1 MKLEP
6 GMEIEIPFNCPKTK
20 IEYGLQKDDKRHLLG
35 TKAII
40 DRITYDKIVIQGG
53 WYFHPDDF
61 LTLSDSKEP
70 PVEVPTQTFDPEN
83 LSL

>member
-20 IEYGLQKDDKRHLLG
+20 IEYGLKKPQKRYLLG
-35 TKAII
+35 KKARI
-40 DRITYDKIVIQGG
+40 DRIEPHKIVILGG

-70 PVEVPTQTFDPEN
+70 HVEVPIQTFDPEN